1 MESVKN
7 HPYYR
12 SAMNSN
18 IGRFGQA
25 AAANKFINEGIH
37 GAGWGFGFGK
47 DALFNRSTLAG
58 WKGAA
63 NMGKAKIIGRT
74 AYRAL
79 GPALTIHAAVSG
91 YKEGGIT
98 GAAKGIASTAA
109 MNFAWSMGAQAVSS
123 VGGSA
128 MTVGVPLA
136 VLAGV
141 GYGTYK
147 ALQFGNARVRKQR
160 NMELG
165 SPIID
170 PFGNAATMRQ
180 RSLQALQNSQF
191 NGRSAFGSEAALM
204 HMPMMR

>member
-1 MESVKN
+1 MESVIS
-7 HPYYR
+7 HPFYKA
-12 SAMNSN
+12 AMSSKLL
-18 IGRFGQA
+18 Q
-25 AAANKFINEGIH
+25 EGAH
-37 GAGWGFGFGK
+37 GAAWGFGLGK
-47 DALFNRSTLAG
+47 DGLFNRSTFTASKFGNLG
-58 WKGAA
+58 R
-63 NMGKAKIIGRT
+63 IGRVGMRT
-74 AYRAL
+74 L
-79 GPALTIHAAVSG
+79 GPVGTVFGAVSG

-98 GAAKGIASTAA
+98 GAAKNLAIGAA
-109 MNFAWSMGAQAVSS
+109 VNFAWGMGAQAISA

-136 VLAGV
+136 VLSGV

-170 PFGNAATMRQ
+170 PFGTASTMRQ

-191 NGRSAFGSEAALM
+191 NGRSAFSSEAALM